1 MKKYILILALI
12 LLTSSVHAIT
22 LSNPVSVALGGAYI
36 AKARGFESLHW
47 NPANLGMVENF
58 MTFNLFQVS
67 SDVRN
72 TTLTLGYY
80 NDLMGKLLNKQ
91 DKEEFLN
98 KIPESGLSLN
108 ANVGTHLPVSMS
120 IGKVAVTFN
129 TMVRSSAEVSKQY
142 FDLILHGNELGV
154 TYDMQGN
161 RGRAVAFLEAKVGYG
176 DRIPMEKISSSFEDL
191 PPIYGGVS
199 FGFIH
204 GMGYA
209 QILEFESQFAT
220 NDTAMT
226 VYNNLL
232 IRTAGYDTEKS
243 EFYAASVFPG
253 AGFGYRMNVGLTST
267 ITENVTASL
276 AIKNLFGKIDWTE
289 SCEEHEIQVNA
300 FDLTIDSWSD
310 TLTVDTTYAIDGFTQ
325 TIPIEL
331 HIGGSY
337 KWNSIGFYAD
347 YVQGFKRS
355 LFTSARGKF
364 SVGAE
369 YYPITWLPLRAGFGF
384 GGGERAHFSLGTG
397 LDFSG
402 FNFDWAVSYYTSPIY
417 TTATGIKLSFG
428 AELAF

>member
-1 MKKYILILALI
+1 MKKYILILVLI
-12 LLTSSVHAIT
+12 LMTCSLHGLT

-47 NPANLGMVENF
+47 NPANLGMVEHF
-58 MTFNLFQVS
+58 MTFNLFQLS
-67 SDVRN
+67 SDIRN
-72 TTLTLGYY
+72 STLSLGYY
-80 NDLMGKLLNKQ
+80 NDLMGKYLNEQ
-91 DKEEFLN
+91 DKEEFMD
-98 KIPESGLSLN
+98 KIPDSGLSLN
-108 ANVGTHLPVSMS
+108 ANVGVHLPVSLS

-129 TMVRSSAEVSKQY
+129 TMARSSIGLSKEY
-142 FDLILHGNELGV
+142 FDLAIHGNELGV

-161 RGRAVAFLEAKVGYG
+161 RGRAIAFLEAKVGYG

-191 PPIYGGVS
+191 PPIYGGIS

-220 NDTAMT
+220 NDTAMI

-232 IRTAGYDTEKS
+232 VRTAGYDTEKS

-289 SCEEHEIQVNA
+289 SCEEHEIQVTA
-300 FDLTIDSWSD
+300 FDLTIDSWDDS
-310 TLTVDTTYAIDGFTQ
+310 LVVDTTYAIDGFSQ

-331 HIGGSY
+331 HLGGSY
-337 KWNSIGFYAD
+337 KWNSIEFFAD

-355 LFTSARGKF
+355 LFTSARAKF
-364 SVGAE
+364 SLGAE

-384 GGGERAHFSLGTG
+384 GGGERPHFSVGTG

-417 TTATGIKLSFG
+417 TTATGIKLAFG
-428 AELAF
+428 AELEF